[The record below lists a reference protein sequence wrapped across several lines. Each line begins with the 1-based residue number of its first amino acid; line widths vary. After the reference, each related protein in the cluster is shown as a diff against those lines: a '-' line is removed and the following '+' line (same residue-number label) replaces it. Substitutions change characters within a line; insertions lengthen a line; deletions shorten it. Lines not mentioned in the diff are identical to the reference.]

1 MNKGFPILWVM
12 SEKNPY
18 KKLSVNAFV
27 TSCLIGLLA
36 IATHALMSA
45 KSLVWLIQIG
55 CLVAGLFLA
64 VSFLNILVLAILQK
78 SRQKSTFTFL
88 RYSLSF
94 VGASTVAIAGY
105 LLSSHFHTE
114 HDGMMRFVKQKP
126 FADEHVRIY
135 AFFMLIFAI
144 NSIVLL
150 IHNLLLMKDLK
161 NKVELENTEL
171 KLQNL
176 EATYEQLK
184 QQIHPH
190 FLFNSL
196 STLKSL
202 IQRNP
207 QTAEDYLIKLSGF
220 LRTSMD
226 QTKPDLIT
234 VEEELAICRQYLD
247 MQHMRF
253 GDNLNFSIAVP
264 PEELKSYVPFFS
276 ILPLLENAIKHNAL
290 TAQKPLEITIRF
302 SEGYIEV
309 TNRKQLR
316 ESVEQGM
323 NSGLNNLKKRYQM
336 LANEEILIQDNEDFF
351 SVKIKTLADENRN
364 H

>member
-1 MNKGFPILWVM
+1 MPK
-12 SEKNPY
+12 KNPY
-18 KKLSVNAFV
+18 KKLTINAFI

-36 IATHALMSA
+36 IATHALMNP
-45 KSLVWLIQIG
+45 KSLLWLIQLGSLI
-55 CLVAGLFLA
+55 AGLFL
-64 VSFLNILVLAILQK
+64 VISFINILVLVVLEK
-78 SRQKSTFTFL
+78 SRQSTFTFV
-88 RYSLSF
+88 RYALSF
-94 VGASTVAIAGY
+94 VGVSLVAGSGY
-105 LLSSHFHTE
+105 FLANHLHLE
-114 HDGMMRFVKQKP
+114 HDGMLRFGENKP
-126 FADEHVRIY
+126 LADHNWRIY
-135 AFFMLIFAI
+135 AFFILIFAI

-171 KLQNL
+171 KLKNL

-207 QTAEDYLIKLSGF
+207 KIAEEYLIKLSGF

-226 QTKPDLIT
+226 QTKPDLVT
-234 VEEELAICRQYLD
+234 LNEELDICRQYLE
-247 MQHMRF
+247 MQKMRF
-253 GDNLNFSIAVP
+253 GETLNFSIEIP
-264 PEELKSYVPFFS
+264 SEEAAKSCVPFFS

-290 TAQKPLEITIRF
+290 TVQEPLEIIVR
-302 SEGYIEV
+302 SNNGYIEV
-309 TNRKQLR
+309 VNRKQLR
-316 ESVEQGM
+316 KSVEQGL
-323 NSGLNNLKKRYQM
+323 NSGLNNLRRRYRI
-336 LANEEILIQDNEDFF
+336 LADDEVLVEDSEDWF
-351 SVKIKTLADENRN
+351 SVKIKLLSNENRN